1 MLGEWLLG
9 LGEALWTVPTM
20 TACSGDTGGDV
31 GILTYLDRL
40 ILLSA
45 KERSFKRFH
54 TVSGATVAVV
64 VFWPVLQ
71 IDIGTW
77 VKVTEGGTIQTRST
91 LTMQADPLCLYQS
104 KCD

>member
-9 LGEALWTVPTM
+9 LGEALSTVPTM

-40 ILLSA
+40 ILLPA
-45 KERSFKRFH
+45 EGRSFKRFH
-54 TVSGATVAVV
+54 AVSGATVAVIV

-77 VKVTEGGTIQTRST
+77 VKVTEDVRSK
-91 LTMQADPLCLYQS
+91 LAARLQAG
-104 KCD
+104 